1 MNFMRN
7 IIKRF
12 WRTVSET
19 AFVWI
24 HEMNTAFRDEAVLV
38 FMILVPLGYPL
49 LYSYIYNN
57 EIVRDIPVAVVDES
71 NSSLSCQ
78 YIRNLDASQ
87 YTNVTQTPANMKEAQ
102 ELMRRSK
109 VYGIVRIPADF
120 SKNINTGK
128 QAYVYAFCDAST
140 LLYFR
145 QFSIANTDVSLGMNA
160 KIKIK
165 QAGNTTDRQDALTA
179 APLKYEEVNLFN
191 STTGVASYL
200 LPAVLMMILQQTM
213 LLGMGINAG
222 TMREKNMFRL
232 FSPIARHAGGTFEIV
247 LGRAFSYIPVH
258 IANAFYV
265 LGITPM
271 IFHFNRLEHFPDVV
285 AFITPY
291 LLAVAFMGIVVS
303 HFIKTR
309 ESSMMVILFSSLVLL
324 FISGISW
331 PWSAVPAFWKNVAYM
346 IPSTFGING
355 FVRMTNEGA
364 RLSQVSFEYTGLWI
378 QAICYFVLAIYTTRL
393 DIRQSCRNFNRQHRR
408 LRNKSAVLSGNDKK

>member
-1 MNFMRN
+1 M
-7 IIKRF
+7 
-12 WRTVSET
+12 
-19 AFVWI
+19 
-24 HEMNTAFRDEAVLV
+24 
-38 FMILVPLGYPL
+38 
-49 LYSYIYNN
+49 
-57 EIVRDIPVAVVDES
+57 AVVDES
-71 NSSLSCQ
+71 NSSLSRQ

-408 LRNKSAVLSGNDKK
+408 LRNKSAVLSGNGKK

>member
-71 NSSLSCQ
+71 NSSLSRQ

-87 YTNVTQTPANMKEAQ
+87 YTNVTQTPANIKEAQ

-179 APLKYEEVNLFN
+179 APLKYEEVN
-191 STTGVASYL
+191 V
-200 LPAVLMMILQQTM
+200 
-213 LLGMGINAG
+213 
-222 TMREKNMFRL
+222 
-232 FSPIARHAGGTFEIV
+232 
-247 LGRAFSYIPVH
+247 
-258 IANAFYV
+258 
-265 LGITPM
+265 
-271 IFHFNRLEHFPDVV
+271 
-285 AFITPY
+285 
-291 LLAVAFMGIVVS
+291 
-303 HFIKTR
+303 
-309 ESSMMVILFSSLVLL
+309 
-324 FISGISW
+324 
-331 PWSAVPAFWKNVAYM
+331 
-346 IPSTFGING
+346 
-355 FVRMTNEGA
+355 
-364 RLSQVSFEYTGLWI
+364 
-378 QAICYFVLAIYTTRL
+378 
-393 DIRQSCRNFNRQHRR
+393 
-408 LRNKSAVLSGNDKK
+408 